1 MIVHRCCLSIVPAVS
16 GKSQLLYWSHRKLP
30 QRIFPGTVIKK
41 LFHFFHSICL
51 KNKKSGTASAVC
63 NLCLLHISFQHHF
76 FHLIRMLFLKL
87 LKMFQIVTVH
97 KKPNSRNLFLFF
109 CKNRRFPGS
118 GIHCHCHKILPCGK
132 RNKIGADA
140 VSAHSGTN
148 LNDPDI
154 SRFVDPKLAVPCA
167 VSDFKCVKGAKH
179 RILNFSIHFFRYES
193 RLQMTCLNIMGT
205 ACCKFFCYCK
215 AGVFTLIADGF
226 HTVLCTLNIFFHNR
240 SVFKRLFCRLC
251 DGLFQLFLGINLC
264 YGPASGTV
272 CGLYN
277 NRKALRK
284 HSVSHRDCLKKRHR
298 DSGLLKGSPHGKLV
312 GGIFNTCAAVSRKSK
327 LLCQILHCNI
337 CQIRTYG

>member
-1 MIVHRCCLSIVPAVS
+1 
-16 GKSQLLYWSHRKLP
+16 
-30 QRIFPGTVIKK
+30 
-41 LFHFFHSICL
+41 
-51 KNKKSGTASAVC
+51 
-63 NLCLLHISFQHHF
+63 
-76 FHLIRMLFLKL
+76 
-87 LKMFQIVTVH
+87 
-97 KKPNSRNLFLFF
+97 
-109 CKNRRFPGS
+109 
-118 GIHCHCHKILPCGK
+118 
-132 RNKIGADA
+132 
-140 VSAHSGTN
+140 
-148 LNDPDI
+148 
-154 SRFVDPKLAVPCA
+154 
-167 VSDFKCVKGAKH
+167 
-179 RILNFSIHFFRYES
+179 
-193 RLQMTCLNIMGT
+193 MTCLNIMGT

-312 GGIFNTCAAVSRKSK
+312 GGISIHALLFPGSPSFSARYCTVIFARSEPMVDTASGCILRQISRICSFSV
-327 LLCQILHCNI
+327 ILI
-337 CQIRTYG
+337 S